1 MPMNKCGRGIFDAI
15 QLSNFGH
22 LFFGCAILWNILIT
36 RSPIVVSYIRSQ
48 LEFLQAIIIFAA
60 DLRIVSGA
68 AGDLEQGL
76 ANATQSLGS
85 LRRLLPTL
93 ELNGN
98 RRASLEKWIEQS

>member
-1 MPMNKCGRGIFDAI
+1 M
-15 QLSNFGH
+15 
-22 LFFGCAILWNILIT
+22 
-36 RSPIVVSYIRSQ
+36 SYIRSQ

-93 ELNGN
+93 ELDGN
-98 RRASLEKWIEQS
+98 RRASLEKWIEQSEEDLKALRGPSLRYVADSFAPARKPNQQLPTSNR